1 MKVFLLAAGLGRRL
15 LPHTANKPKCLIDIG
30 GKPLL
35 SWHVEKL
42 NSLGIDHL
50 IINLFHEGEH
60 IENFLGDGSK
70 WGINIEYVY
79 EKELLGT
86 GGGIGNALSS
96 IGSEPFIVMSGDVW
110 TDFDFSN
117 LSLNEG
123 SLAHLIMIEN
133 PPENPDGDMFLDK
146 GKVNSSGEGRSLTFS
161 GLALIDPQ
169 LFIGAKAG
177 KYDLWKEI
185 LLPASEKGQ
194 VSAEVYGG
202 YLVNINT
209 IEDLEKL
216 DAYLLEE

>member
-15 LPHTANKPKCLIDIG
+15 LPLTTSKPKCLIDIG

-42 NSLGIDHL
+42 KSFGIDNL
-50 IINLFHEGEH
+50 IINLFHKGEQ

-123 SLAHLIMIEN
+123 SLAHLILIEN
-133 PPENPDGDMFLDK
+133 PPENPEGDMFLDK
-146 GKVNSSGEGRSLTFS
+146 GKVNSSGKGRSLTFS

>member
-15 LPHTANKPKCLIDIG
+15 LPLTASKPKCLIDIG

-42 NSLGIDHL
+42 KSLGLDHL
-50 IINLFHEGEH
+50 IINLFHEGEQ
-60 IENFLGDGSK
+60 IENFLGDGSR
-70 WGINIEYVY
+70 WGINIEYFY

-96 IGSEPFIVMSGDVW
+96 IGNEPFIVMSGDVW
-110 TDFDFSN
+110 TDFDLSN

-123 SLAHLIMIEN
+123 SLAHLILIEN
-133 PPENPDGDMFLDK
+133 PPENPEGDMFLDK
-146 GKVNSSGEGRSLTFS
+146 GKVNSSGKGRSLTFS

-169 LFIGAKAG
+169 LFIGAKPG
-177 KYDLWKEI
+177 KFDLWQEI
-185 LLPASEKGQ
+185 LLPASEKGL

-202 YLVNINT
+202 FLVNINT

>member
-42 NSLGIDHL
+42 KSFGIDNL
-50 IINLFHEGEH
+50 IINLFHKGEQ

-133 PPENPDGDMFLDK
+133 PRENPDGDMFLDK
-146 GKVNSSGEGRSLTFS
+146 GKVNSSGKGRSLTFS

>member
-35 SWHVEKL
+35 SWHAEKL
-42 NSLGIDHL
+42 KSFGIDNL
-50 IINLFHEGEH
+50 IINLFHKGEQ

-123 SLAHLIMIEN
+123 SLAHLILIEN
-133 PPENPDGDMFLDK
+133 PLENPEGDMFLDK

>member
-15 LPHTANKPKCLIDIG
+15 LPHTASRPKCLIDIG
-30 GKPLL
+30 GRPLL
-35 SWHVEKL
+35 SWHIEKL
-42 NSLGIDHL
+42 KSFGIDDL
-50 IINLFHEGEH
+50 VINLFHEGEQ

-70 WGINIEYVY
+70 WGMSIEYVY

-96 IGSEPFIVMSGDVW
+96 IGNEPFIVISGDVW
-110 TDFDFSN
+110 TDFDLSN
-117 LSLNEG
+117 LSLIEG
-123 SLAHLIMIEN
+123 SLAHLILIEN
-133 PPENPDGDMFLDK
+133 PLENPEGDMFLDK
-146 GKVNSSGEGRSLTFS
+146 GKVNSSGKGRSLTFS

-169 LFIGAKAG
+169 LFIGAKTG
-177 KYDLWKEI
+177 KYDLWQEI

>member
-15 LPHTANKPKCLIDIG
+15 LPHTASKPKCLIDIG

-42 NSLGIDHL
+42 KSLGIDHL
-50 IINLFHEGEH
+50 IINLFHEGEQ

-70 WGINIEYVY
+70 WGINIEYFY

-96 IGSEPFIVMSGDVW
+96 IGNKPFIVISGDVW
-110 TDFDFSN
+110 TDFDLSN

-123 SLAHLIMIEN
+123 SLAHLILIEN
-133 PPENPDGDMFLDK
+133 PLENPEGDMFLDK
-146 GKVNSSGEGRSLTFS
+146 GKVNSSGKGRSLTFS

-169 LFIGAKAG
+169 LFIGAKTG
-177 KYDLWKEI
+177 KYDLWQEI
-185 LLPASEKGQ
+185 LLPASVKGQ

>member
-35 SWHVEKL
+35 SWHLEKL
-42 NSLGIDHL
+42 KSFGIDNL
-50 IINLFHEGEH
+50 IINLFHKGEQ

-110 TDFDFSN
+110 TDFDLSN

-194 VSAEVYGG
+194 VSAEFYGG

>member
-15 LPHTANKPKCLIDIG
+15 LPHTASKPKCLIDIG

-42 NSLGIDHL
+42 KLLGVDHL
-50 IINLFHEGEH
+50 IINLFHEGEQ

-70 WGINIEYVY
+70 WGINIEYFY

-96 IGSEPFIVMSGDVW
+96 IGNEPFIAISGDVW
-110 TDFDFSN
+110 TDFDLSN

-123 SLAHLIMIEN
+123 SLAHLSLIEN
-133 PPENPDGDMFLDK
+133 PLENPEGDMVLDK
-146 GKVNSSGEGRSLTFS
+146 GKVNSSGKGRSLTFS

-169 LFIGAKAG
+169 LFIGAKTG
-177 KYDLWKEI
+177 KYDLWQEI

>member
-15 LPHTANKPKCLIDIG
+15 LPLTASKPKCLLDIG
-30 GKPLL
+30 GKPLI

-42 NSLGIDHL
+42 ESFRLDHL
-50 IINLFHEGEH
+50 IINLFHEGEQ
-60 IENFLGDGSK
+60 IESFLGDGSN
-70 WGINIEYVY
+70 WGINIEYFY

-86 GGGIGNALSS
+86 GGGIGNALCS
-96 IGSEPFIVMSGDVW
+96 IGNEPFIVMSGDVW

-123 SLAHLIMIEN
+123 SLAHLILIEN
-133 PPENPDGDMFLDK
+133 PLENPEGDMFLDK
-146 GKVNSSGEGRSLTFS
+146 GKVNSSGKGRSLTFS

-169 LFIGAKAG
+169 LFIGVKTG
-177 KYDLWKEI
+177 KYDLWQEI
-185 LLPASEKGQ
+185 LLPASVKGQ

>member
-15 LPHTANKPKCLIDIG
+15 LPHTASKPKCLIDIG

-42 NSLGIDHL
+42 KSLGINHL
-50 IINLFHEGEH
+50 IINLFHEGDQ

-70 WGINIEYVY
+70 WDINISYFY

-96 IGSEPFIVMSGDVW
+96 IGNEPFIVMSGDVW
-110 TDFDFSN
+110 TDFDLSN

-123 SLAHLIMIEN
+123 SLAHLILTEN
-133 PPENPDGDMFLDK
+133 PPENPEGDMFLDK
-146 GKVNSSGEGRSLTFS
+146 GKVNSSGKGRSLTFS

-169 LFIGAKAG
+169 LFIGAKTG
-177 KYDLWKEI
+177 KYDLWQEI

>member
-1 MKVFLLAAGLGRRL
+1 MKVFLLAAGVGRRL
-15 LPHTANKPKCLIDIG
+15 LPHTASKPKCLLDIG

-42 NSLGIDHL
+42 KSFGIDHL
-50 IINLFHEGEH
+50 IINLFHEGEQ

-70 WGINIEYVY
+70 MGMSIEYVY

-96 IGSEPFIVMSGDVW
+96 IGNEPFIVMSGDIW
-110 TDFDFSN
+110 TDFELSN
-117 LSLNEG
+117 LSLNNR
-123 SLAHLIMIEN
+123 SLAHLILIEN
-133 PPENPDGDMFLDK
+133 PPENPDGDMFLDE
-146 GKVNSSGEGRSLTFS
+146 GMVNSSGKGKNLTFS

-177 KYDLWKEI
+177 KYDLWQEI

-194 VSAEVYGG
+194 VSAELYGG
-202 YLVNINT
+202 YVVNINT

>member
-35 SWHVEKL
+35 SWHLEKL
-42 NSLGIDHL
+42 KSFGIDNL
-50 IINLFHEGEH
+50 IINLFHKGEQ

-169 LFIGAKAG
+169 LFIGAKTG
-177 KYDLWKEI
+177 KYDLWQEI

>member
-15 LPHTANKPKCLIDIG
+15 LPHTASKPKCLIDIG
-30 GKPLL
+30 GKPLI

-42 NSLGIDHL
+42 KSFMIDHL
-50 IINLFHEGEH
+50 IINLFHEGEQ

-70 WGINIEYVY
+70 WGINIEYFY

-96 IGSEPFIVMSGDVW
+96 IGNEPFIVMSGDVW

-123 SLAHLIMIEN
+123 SLAHLILIEN
-133 PPENPDGDMFLDK
+133 PPENPEGDMFLDK
-146 GKVNSSGEGRSLTFS
+146 GKVNSSGKGRSLTFS

-169 LFIGAKAG
+169 LFIGAKTG
-177 KYDLWKEI
+177 KYDLWQEI

>member
-42 NSLGIDHL
+42 KSFGIDNL
-50 IINLFHEGEH
+50 IINLFHKGEQ

-146 GKVNSSGEGRSLTFS
+146 GKVNSLGKGRSLTFS
-161 GLALIDPQ
+161 GLALINPQ

-185 LLPASEKGQ
+185 LLPASVKGQ

>member
-42 NSLGIDHL
+42 KSFGIDNL
-50 IINLFHEGEH
+50 IINLFHKGEQ

-133 PPENPDGDMFLDK
+133 TPENPDGDMFLDK

>member
-15 LPHTANKPKCLIDIG
+15 LPHTASKPKCLLDIG

-42 NSLGIDHL
+42 KSFGIDHL
-50 IINLFHEGEH
+50 IINLFHEGEQ

-70 WGINIEYVY
+70 MGMSIEYVY

-96 IGSEPFIVMSGDVW
+96 IGNEPFIVMSGDIW
-110 TDFDFSN
+110 TDFELSN
-117 LSLNEG
+117 LSLNNR
-123 SLAHLIMIEN
+123 SLAHLILIEN
-133 PPENPDGDMFLDK
+133 PPENPDGDMFLDE
-146 GKVNSSGEGRSLTFS
+146 GMVNSSGKGKNLTFS

-177 KYDLWKEI
+177 KYDLWQEI

-194 VSAEVYGG
+194 VSAELYGG
-202 YLVNINT
+202 YVVNINT

>member
-15 LPHTANKPKCLIDIG
+15 LPHTASRPKCLIDIG
-30 GKPLL
+30 GRPLL
-35 SWHVEKL
+35 SWHIEKL
-42 NSLGIDHL
+42 KSFGIDDL
-50 IINLFHEGEH
+50 VINLFHEGEQ

-70 WGINIEYVY
+70 WGMSIEYVY

-96 IGSEPFIVMSGDVW
+96 IGDAPFIVMSADVW
-110 TDFDFSN
+110 TDFKLPN
-117 LSLNEG
+117 LSLSSD
-123 SLAHLIMIEN
+123 SLAHLILIEN

-146 GKVNSSGEGRSLTFS
+146 VSVNSSSKGRSLTFS
-161 GLALIDPQ
+161 GLALIDPK

-177 KYDLWKEI
+177 KYDLWQEI
-185 LLPASEKGQ
+185 LLPASEKGL

-202 YLVNINT
+202 FLVNINT

>member
-42 NSLGIDHL
+42 KSFGIDNL
-50 IINLFHEGEH
+50 IINLFHKGEQ

-133 PPENPDGDMFLDK
+133 PRENPDGDMFLDK

>member
-15 LPHTANKPKCLIDIG
+15 LPHTASKPKCLIDIG

-42 NSLGIDHL
+42 KSLGIDHL
-50 IINLFHEGEH
+50 IINLFHEGEQ

-70 WGINIEYVY
+70 WGINIEYFY

-96 IGSEPFIVMSGDVW
+96 IGNEPFIVVSGDVW
-110 TDFDFSN
+110 TDFNLSN

-123 SLAHLIMIEN
+123 SLAHLILIEN
-133 PPENPDGDMFLDK
+133 PLENPEGDMFLDK
-146 GKVNSSGEGRSLTFS
+146 GKVNSSGNGRSLTFS

-169 LFIGAKAG
+169 LFIGAKTG
-177 KYDLWKEI
+177 KYDLWQKI

-194 VSAEVYGG
+194 VSAEVYEG
-202 YLVNINT
+202 YLVNLNT
-209 IEDLEKL
+209 IEEVEKL

>member
-35 SWHVEKL
+35 SWHLEKL
-42 NSLGIDHL
+42 KSFGIDNL
-50 IINLFHEGEH
+50 IINLFHKGEQ

-110 TDFDFSN
+110 TDFNFSN

-123 SLAHLIMIEN
+123 ALAHLIMIEN

>member
-1 MKVFLLAAGLGRRL
+1 
-15 LPHTANKPKCLIDIG
+15 
-30 GKPLL
+30 
-35 SWHVEKL
+35 
-42 NSLGIDHL
+42 
-50 IINLFHEGEH
+50 
-60 IENFLGDGSK
+60 
-70 WGINIEYVY
+70 
-79 EKELLGT
+79 
-86 GGGIGNALSS
+86 
-96 IGSEPFIVMSGDVW
+96 
-110 TDFDFSN
+110 
-117 LSLNEG
+117 
-123 SLAHLIMIEN
+123 MIEN
-133 PPENPDGDMFLDK
+133 PRENPDGDMFLDK
-146 GKVNSSGEGRSLTFS
+146 GKVNSSGKGRSLTFS

>member
-1 MKVFLLAAGLGRRL
+1 
-15 LPHTANKPKCLIDIG
+15 
-30 GKPLL
+30 
-35 SWHVEKL
+35 
-42 NSLGIDHL
+42 
-50 IINLFHEGEH
+50 
-60 IENFLGDGSK
+60 
-70 WGINIEYVY
+70 
-79 EKELLGT
+79 
-86 GGGIGNALSS
+86 
-96 IGSEPFIVMSGDVW
+96 MSGDVW
-110 TDFDFSN
+110 TEFDFSN

-185 LLPASEKGQ
+185 LLPASGKGL
-194 VSAEVYGG
+194 VSAEVYRGF
-202 YLVNINT
+202 LVNINT

>member
-42 NSLGIDHL
+42 KSFGIDNL
-50 IINLFHEGEH
+50 IINLFHEGEQ

>member
-15 LPHTANKPKCLIDIG
+15 LPHTASKPKCLIDIG

-35 SWHVEKL
+35 LWHVEKL
-42 NSLGIDHL
+42 KSLGIDHL
-50 IINLFHEGEH
+50 IINLFHEGEQ

-70 WGINIEYVY
+70 WGINIEYFY

-96 IGSEPFIVMSGDVW
+96 IGNEPFIVMSGDVW

-117 LSLNEG
+117 LSLSEG
-123 SLAHLIMIEN
+123 SLAHLILIEN
-133 PPENPDGDMFLDK
+133 PLENPEGDMFLDK
-146 GKVNSSGEGRSLTFS
+146 GKVNSSGKGRSLTFS

-169 LFIGAKAG
+169 LFIGAKTG
-177 KYDLWKEI
+177 KYDLWQEI

-216 DAYLLEE
+216 DAYLLGE

>member
-42 NSLGIDHL
+42 KSFGIDNL
-50 IINLFHEGEH
+50 IINLFHKGEQ

-86 GGGIGNALSS
+86 GGGIGNALGS
-96 IGSEPFIVMSGDVW
+96 IGSKPFIVMSGDVW

-169 LFIGAKAG
+169 LFVGAKAG

>member
-15 LPHTANKPKCLIDIG
+15 LPRTASKPKCLIDIG

-35 SWHVEKL
+35 LWHVEKL
-42 NSLGIDHL
+42 KSLGIDHL
-50 IINLFHEGEH
+50 IINLFHEGEQ

-70 WGINIEYVY
+70 CGINIEYFY

-96 IGSEPFIVMSGDVW
+96 IGNEPFIVISGDVW
-110 TDFDFSN
+110 TDFDLSN

-123 SLAHLIMIEN
+123 SLAHLILIEN
-133 PPENPDGDMFLDK
+133 PPENPEGDMFLDK
-146 GKVNSSGEGRSLTFS
+146 GKVNSSGKGRSLTFS

-169 LFIGAKAG
+169 LFIGAKTG
-177 KYDLWKEI
+177 KYDLWQEI

>member
-15 LPHTANKPKCLIDIG
+15 LPLTASKPKCLLDIG
-30 GKPLL
+30 GKPLI
-35 SWHVEKL
+35 SWHFEKL
-42 NSLGIDHL
+42 KSLKIDHL
-50 IINLFHEGEH
+50 IINLIHEGEQ
-60 IENFLGDGSK
+60 IESFLGDGSN
-70 WGINIEYVY
+70 WGINIEYFY

-96 IGSEPFIVMSGDVW
+96 IGNEPFIVMSGDVW

-123 SLAHLIMIEN
+123 SLAHLILIEN
-133 PPENPDGDMFLDK
+133 PPENPEGDMFLDK
-146 GKVNSSGEGRSLTFS
+146 GKVNSSGKGRSLTFS

-169 LFIGAKAG
+169 LFIGAKTG
-177 KYDLWKEI
+177 KYDLWQEI

>member
-35 SWHVEKL
+35 SWHVKKL
-42 NSLGIDHL
+42 KSFGIDNL
-50 IINLFHEGEH
+50 IINLFHKGEQ

>member
-42 NSLGIDHL
+42 KSFGIDNL
-50 IINLFHEGEH
+50 IINLFHKGEQ
-60 IENFLGDGSK
+60 IENFLGDGSM

-96 IGSEPFIVMSGDVW
+96 IGNEPFIAMSGDVW

-146 GKVNSSGEGRSLTFS
+146 GKVNSSGKGRSLTFS

>member
-1 MKVFLLAAGLGRRL
+1 M
-15 LPHTANKPKCLIDIG
+15 
-30 GKPLL
+30 L

-42 NSLGIDHL
+42 KSFGIDNL
-50 IINLFHEGEH
+50 IINLFHKGEQ

>member
-15 LPHTANKPKCLIDIG
+15 LPHTASKPKCLIDIG

-42 NSLGIDHL
+42 KSLGIDHL
-50 IINLFHEGEH
+50 IINLFHEGEQ

-70 WGINIEYVY
+70 WGINIEYFY

-96 IGSEPFIVMSGDVW
+96 IGNEPFIVISGDVW
-110 TDFDFSN
+110 TDFDLSN

-123 SLAHLIMIEN
+123 SLAHLILIEN
-133 PPENPDGDMFLDK
+133 PLENPEGDMFLDK
-146 GKVNSSGEGRSLTFS
+146 GKVNSSGKGRSLTFS

-169 LFIGAKAG
+169 LFIGAKTG
-177 KYDLWKEI
+177 KYDLWQEI

-216 DAYLLEE
+216 DAYLLGE

>member
-35 SWHVEKL
+35 SWHLEKL
-42 NSLGIDHL
+42 KSFGIDNL
-50 IINLFHEGEH
+50 IINLFHKGEQ

-96 IGSEPFIVMSGDVW
+96 IGSQPFIVMSGDVW

>member
-15 LPHTANKPKCLIDIG
+15 LPHTANKPKCLIEIG

-35 SWHVEKL
+35 SWHIEKMK
-42 NSLGIDHL
+42 SYGTDHL
-50 IINLFHEGEH
+50 IINLFHEGEQ

-70 WGINIEYVY
+70 WGMNIEYIY

-96 IGSEPFIVMSGDVW
+96 IGKDPFIVMSGDVW
-110 TDFDFSN
+110 TDFDLSN
-117 LSLNEG
+117 LSLKDDC
-123 SLAHLIMIEN
+123 LAHLVLIEN
-133 PPENPDGDMFLDK
+133 PPQNSEGDMYLDK
-146 GKVNSSGEGRSLTFS
+146 GKVNSLGIGRSLTFS
-161 GLALIDPQ
+161 GLALIDPK
-169 LFIGAKAG
+169 LFFSVKGD

-185 LLPASEKGQ
+185 LSPASEKGQ

>member
-15 LPHTANKPKCLIDIG
+15 LPLTTSKPKCLIDIG
-30 GKPLL
+30 GKPLI
-35 SWHVEKL
+35 SWHFEKL
-42 NSLGIDHL
+42 KSLKIDHL
-50 IINLFHEGEH
+50 IINLFHEGEQ

-96 IGSEPFIVMSGDVW
+96 IGNEPFIVISGDVW
-110 TDFDFSN
+110 TDFDLSN

-123 SLAHLIMIEN
+123 SLAHLILIEN
-133 PPENPDGDMFLDK
+133 PLENPEGDMFLDK
-146 GKVNSSGEGRSLTFS
+146 GKVNSSGKGRSLTFS

-169 LFIGAKAG
+169 LFIGAKTG
-177 KYDLWKEI
+177 KYDLWQEI